1 MKKVTLLSIML
12 LIAFSGYSQLS
23 PNRSSYKY
31 TLKKKNLVGKDTVG
45 KYVNFNYVPPTSN
58 KKASDNLD
66 ARDKTLFTKSDG
78 SRKKAFHHAQRT
90 DKVVNKDELLIRRKN
105 FMLIQK
111 FNPNGTLLAAD
122 YELNQAVKPATF
134 LYTKN
139 HYFGWDKMKAN
150 VTLDK
155 GRLLVDIL
163 RPVDT
168 LVFDSTV
175 SPLNST
181 FDTSRQIKSKNM
193 LYEIDLLR
201 ENIRQPM
208 RVIRLPFTATT
219 WSAGIIAARYRIP
232 KKGTGY
238 PPSFGSA
245 TSVGLVGTI
254 QQTWGYSYFNSK
266 TVTHYTVSLGGVV
279 GFSSA
284 EISSS
289 TIKSDPEF
297 KSYKTDVGGNKIF
310 LPSTIFG
317 AHLLLGRNNLGLSIS
332 AGYEYAIG
340 PYSKGWIYQGRPWVG
355 IGIITSLGMF

>member
-1 MKKVTLLSIML
+1 MKKITLLSIML
-12 LIAFSGYSQLS
+12 LIVFSGYSQLS

-31 TLKKKNLVGKDTVG
+31 TLKRKDLIGKVASGKNIGFETTLKSPKT
-45 KYVNFNYVPPTSN
+45 KQYYN
-58 KKASDNLD
+58 KKTTALKGAYDNSQFSEKAL
-66 ARDKTLFTKSDG
+66 KSTEG
-78 SRKKAFHHAQRT
+78 VIK
-90 DKVVNKDELLIRRKN
+90 RKN
-105 FMLIQK
+105 FMLIK
-111 FNPNGTLLAAD
+111 KVGSGGD
-122 YELNQAVKPATF
+122 YESNT
-134 LYTKN
+134 YTKN
-139 HYFGWDKMKAN
+139 HYFGWDKLKAN

-163 RPVDT
+163 RPLDEGNFNT
-168 LVFDSTV
+168 THTASNTTDF
-175 SPLNST
+175 P
-181 FDTSRQIKSKNM
+181 TSKQIKTSDM

-201 ENIRQPM
+201 ENIGQPM